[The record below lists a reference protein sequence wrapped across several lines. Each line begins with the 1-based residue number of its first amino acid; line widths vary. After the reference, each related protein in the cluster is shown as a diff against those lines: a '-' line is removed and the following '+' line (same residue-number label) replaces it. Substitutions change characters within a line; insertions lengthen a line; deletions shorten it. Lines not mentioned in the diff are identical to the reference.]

1 MHKITLPR
9 TYLDVPQC
17 IYSLIFCIFHLTC
30 VGAEVDDGGGQ
41 IVTFWREFRQL
52 QLLHLLKMTLL
63 QVFQNVNY

>member
-1 MHKITLPR
+1 
-9 TYLDVPQC
+9 
-17 IYSLIFCIFHLTC
+17 LTC